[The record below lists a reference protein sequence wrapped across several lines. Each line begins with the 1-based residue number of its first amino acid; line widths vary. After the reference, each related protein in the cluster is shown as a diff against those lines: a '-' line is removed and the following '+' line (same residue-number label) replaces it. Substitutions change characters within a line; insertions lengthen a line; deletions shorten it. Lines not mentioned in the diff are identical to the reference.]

1 MPAAIGHPSG
11 QHLSAQVT
19 ARSGEQPRAHI
30 ALLRQGFARRIV
42 TGLAVPT
49 NVGRAPSDVLADISN
64 DAHALQLRHAAAWT
78 DLVRPALA
86 DAGIEITEWDVLSDA
101 ERAGLTL
108 DPARKA
114 YVHLARGRLTVSGHA
129 LNAGD
134 ALAIDGE
141 TALSL
146 HDGQDAEVLVFEL
159 QP

>member
-1 MPAAIGHPSG
+1 MDANHRL
-11 QHLSAQVT
+11 HLAT
-19 ARSGEQPRAHI
+19 KLHFG
-30 ALLRQGFARRIV
+30 LLRHLGEGIDIGAMLKREDYALDVINV
-42 TGLAVPT
+42 CLACDDAELRGRLRL
-49 NVGRAPSDVLADISN
+49 VGAPVGSAEAAQAAVALNADVRLHIGRFDG
-64 DAHALQLRHAAAWT
+64 
-78 DLVRPALA
+78 P
-86 DAGIEITEWDVLSDA
+86 A
-101 ERAGLTL
+101 ERAELKL

>member
-1 MPAAIGHPSG
+1 MLPKRLLYKRSVLYPVRNLNPGQAAVALNADVRLHIGRFDGP
-11 QHLSAQVT
+11 
-19 ARSGEQPRAHI
+19 
-30 ALLRQGFARRIV
+30 
-42 TGLAVPT
+42 
-49 NVGRAPSDVLADISN
+49 
-64 DAHALQLRHAAAWT
+64 
-78 DLVRPALA
+78 
-86 DAGIEITEWDVLSDA
+86 A